1 VGWKVFY
8 KVDESTFR
16 DLYNRGQR
24 WGEMYPI
31 RVTVAGVDRY
41 GAGDYDVQAAP
52 LVQSPKIKTT
62 YGAMTNKA
70 RVTVKAYVFASP
82 SSEGSVVLGFIAY
95 KNDAT
100 AKDEQGHD
108 FHGVSVY
115 LVNPQP
121 YHAVDDLTFV
131 VEINGSS
138 IHVVAD
144 GKDLGTYTLDAVPA
158 SFTLGVRIESVAR
171 GGVGIAICEVVGEY
185 YDWME
190 DAMAQLMQM
199 FNIMMWVMIAVMI
212 ISLIVSFFRRRGG
225 E

>member
-1 VGWKVFY
+1 MGWKVFY
-8 KVDESTFR
+8 RVDESTFR

-31 RVTVAGVDRY
+31 KVTIAGEDHY
-41 GAGDYDVQAAP
+41 GAGDYDVQATP
-52 LVQSPKIKTT
+52 LVQSPKTKIA

-70 RVTVKAYVFASP
+70 RVTVKAFVIAGSN
-82 SSEGSVVLGFIAY
+82 SEGYVVLGFIAY

-108 FHGVSVY
+108 FHGARAH
-115 LVNPQP
+115 LVNTGTAF
-121 YHAVDDLTFV
+121 AVDYLTFV
-131 VEINGSS
+131 VEINGNT
-138 IHVVAD
+138 IHIVAD
-144 GKDLGTYTLDAVPA
+144 GKDLGTYTLDAVPV
-158 SFTLGVRIESVAR
+158 SFTLGVRIESVVR
-171 GGVGIAICEVVGEY
+171 GSVGIAIYEAVGEY

-190 DAMAQLMQM
+190 DVMAQIMQM

-225 E
+225 G